1 MPSMSK
7 NLTSE
12 ESLLLLKTSKK
23 CWSRFKVSDKKNCLR
38 IKKLVAIIHIA
49 LMINN
54 DDIYLSDILR

>member
-1 MPSMSK
+1 MPSISE
-7 NLTSE
+7 NLTYE
-12 ESLLLLKTSKK
+12 ESLLLLKTGEK
-23 CWSRFKVSDKKNCLR
+23 CWSRFKNADKENCLC